1 RVGSKLIHHVERIG
15 RIPELLRQ
23 FPSLFV
29 ADDGIDEAQVEAA
42 VKTVSDVYEAVGRTR
57 NLKAEYN
64 LAANRNVKFIL
75 DPEGDFTEAA
85 VFAKLA
91 GAGGIKTEAG
101 FEAESGVP
109 VALTPIGKI
118 YMPLDGLI
126 DKDAER
132 TRLSK
137 QKEKA
142 EIELKKVNGKLSN
155 ENFVSRAKPEIVQEN
170 KDRQA
175 EWKAKVEELK
185 QMIANLG

>member
-1 RVGSKLIHHVERIG
+1 M
-15 RIPELLRQ
+15 
-23 FPSLFV
+23 
-29 ADDGIDEAQVEAA
+29 
-42 VKTVSDVYEAVGRTR
+42 
-57 NLKAEYN
+57 
-64 LAANRNVKFIL
+64 
-75 DPEGDFTEAA
+75 
-85 VFAKLA
+85 
-91 GAGGIKTEAG
+91 TEAG

-142 EIELKKVNGKLSN
+142 ETELKKVNGKLSN

-170 KDRQA
+170 KDRQS